1 MDKKKKKI
9 KTIIALILS
18 IQCLFC
24 FYKGMSNLITYK
36 KLYAQYDQ
44 LKTSLNSPIEN
55 SSVALK
61 DGNSVVD
68 ALKTIDSISEFSM
81 ISELDKNSLDV
92 VKTISIDDIP
102 SVNNLVEV
110 TMKSTNVVDSLK
122 SLSDKMLVC
131 SYINVDGNYITVRIY
146 VGGDK

>member
-9 KTIIALILS
+9 KTIIALIIS
-18 IQCLFC
+18 IPCLFC

-36 KLYAQYDQ
+36 KLYGQYDQ